1 MSETMH
7 TATFSIRTFCA
18 KNAIR
23 WTHQP
28 TQLIPA
34 VSQRFLF
41 LFCHRRCSPLSSLH
55 TSHASGTWSVSLC
68 IGHGNDGAAA
78 TSSKITG
85 ERVQVLGGWGFQ
97 APAVEPKT
105 HRTHWTVWEV
115 PGVEVL
121 GFKHEFSASPTALSQ
136 GSSKN
141 EWLWWLSEINK
152 DESKGLTNYYIMS
165 IRFDIQS
172 AVRTWRQ
179 QNLKGKLPAQPPGL
193 WYVSSWPSCACGNG
207 TQQMARHNLRTCTS
221 KCSSQT
227 RSIYDPLGFTMQ
239 IQHDRILSQ
248 KPASNTSSSLA
259 SSFCLMAPRQNQ
271 WDPGG
276 FKRQ

>member
-121 GFKHEFSASPTALSQ
+121 GFEHEFSASPTALSQ

-152 DESKGLTNYYIMS
+152 DESKGRTNYYIVYQ
-165 IRFDIQS
+165 I
-172 AVRTWRQ
+172 
-179 QNLKGKLPAQPPGL
+179 
-193 WYVSSWPSCACGNG
+193 WYPVS
-207 TQQMARHNLRTCTS
+207 
-221 KCSSQT
+221 
-227 RSIYDPLGFTMQ
+227 RSDMEATEFEG
-239 IQHDRILSQ
+239 
-248 KPASNTSSSLA
+248 
-259 SSFCLMAPRQNQ
+259 
-271 WDPGG
+271 
-276 FKRQ
+276 